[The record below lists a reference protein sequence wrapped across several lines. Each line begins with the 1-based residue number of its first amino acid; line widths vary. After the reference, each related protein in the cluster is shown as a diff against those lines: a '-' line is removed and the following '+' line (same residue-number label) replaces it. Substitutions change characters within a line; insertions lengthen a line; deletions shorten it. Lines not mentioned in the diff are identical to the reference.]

1 MHATLARTVTVPL
14 RDRLFRRN
22 VREARASRC
31 VLLPSAPAISV
42 TLGITRSARSRRW
55 HCAAQGDLQVTQ
67 VHPRNSKVLGYFSRS
82 AEEPKCVGPWEVG
95 PDPYMASGSHPDVVS
110 RVWDEIG
117 SSLPEDCKCRVGYS
131 PALVHPRT
139 GLLLAVAMGT
149 QYALRLPSDLRQTAL
164 NAGLKTSTVWGL
176 KHHFDLSASLGSE
189 WVFGG
194 WLKEEFEWLRLAYE
208 AESAA

>member
-1 MHATLARTVTVPL
+1 
-14 RDRLFRRN
+14 
-22 VREARASRC
+22 
-31 VLLPSAPAISV
+31 
-42 TLGITRSARSRRW
+42 
-55 HCAAQGDLQVTQ
+55 
-67 VHPRNSKVLGYFSRS
+67 
-82 AEEPKCVGPWEVG
+82 
-95 PDPYMASGSHPDVVS
+95 
-110 RVWDEIG
+110 
-117 SSLPEDCKCRVGYS
+117 
-131 PALVHPRT
+131 
-139 GLLLAVAMGT
+139 MGT